1 MFNLCYTPSNC
12 NITENKKTCMLL
24 IHASLDARAQMADNS
39 RRRYKTDDGQSLE
52 GRPSGVL
59 GRIPDFLQR

>member
-39 RRRYKTDDGQSLE
+39 RRRYKQKQKSETSQAVFRSSAFAIPGQF
-52 GRPSGVL
+52 
-59 GRIPDFLQR
+59 D